1 MMMWLEEHG
10 SDFAVIE
17 DSFSALSSLA
27 KSFVLIFFF
36 GVCRRL
42 CRRL

>member
-1 MMMWLEEHG
+1 MWLEEHG

-36 GVCRRL
+36 WCVCRRL